1 MMSPV
6 DSHASRWF
14 RFLSRW
20 ALVTTLV
27 VVALF
32 ASFFVVLG
40 AAGSAPS
47 DYAELAGAAHQ
58 PDAYRAVGVL
68 DFLVWFGLGGTL
80 VGLACVLAQQ
90 APIRAAFIAAC
101 GVGQVVGALGG
112 FIRLNAVSDLA
123 TRYAGAAPDQQAEVV
138 RSYLDL
144 WLVIGAHFDA
154 GSTLYGA
161 GFLLV
166 ASAALS
172 VVGFPRWLAGWFALS
187 GIWPLVSNTL
197 SFVGSPLQLTNLFPL
212 YMVLGIAGL
221 HLAIAVA
228 FWRRAPALVPS
239 LKASGVG

>member
-1 MMSPV
+1 MMSPI
-6 DSHASRWF
+6 DTHASRWF

-20 ALVTTLV
+20 ALMTTLMV
-27 VVALF
+27 VGLF
-32 ASFFVVLG
+32 ASFFMVLG

-47 DYAELAGAAHQ
+47 DYAELVGAAQQ
-58 PDAYRAVGVL
+58 PSAYRAVGVF

-80 VGLACVLAQQ
+80 VALSCVLAQQ
-90 APIRAAFIAAC
+90 APMRAAFIAAC

-112 FIRLNAVSDLA
+112 FIRLTAISDLA
-123 TRYAGAAPDQQAEVV
+123 ARYADASADQQASLV

-172 VVGFPRWLAGWFALS
+172 VRGFPRWLAGWFGLS

-197 SFVGSPLQLTNLFPL
+197 SFVDSPFQVTGLFPL
-212 YMVLGIAGL
+212 YMILGIAGL

-228 FWRRAPALVPS
+228 FWRRAPALVPTVQ
-239 LKASGVG
+239 AS